1 MKKFLAITFAALSLA
16 VVLSGSKRPE
26 RGNVKYVNTEIG
38 GVGFILQPTRPTVQ
52 IPNQML
58 RLSPGRADLLDVR
71 ISSYPLT
78 LTSHRLAS
86 VFGFLP
92 VKASSAEETLGKRL
106 LYDNERTEPYL
117 YSADL
122 EGSAVSCSCSSKSA
136 IFKIV
141 FDPDTE
147 GRSYLRFTSL
157 AKGCSYRATG
167 PHSLEGEAAFN
178 GMKAYLHA
186 EFDTE
191 LQEAFSGKDGSSAV
205 LAVPDGKATVMMRYG
220 ISYISCDQA
229 SENLEREI
237 PSFDLDAT
245 SAAAKKAWNSA
256 LGQIDVYGGTESHTD
271 VFYTALYRC
280 FERMVDINENGRYYS
295 AFDHKIHSRE
305 QPFFVDN
312 WIWDTYIALEPLQ
325 TILNPDMEELKL
337 DSYCQMYRQCGNMPS
352 FAVTWGDW
360 PAMTGNYA
368 AVWFA
373 DALCKGLKFDVETA
387 YEGCRRNSLERTH
400 IPWRNGPLTEIDE
413 FYNEKGWFPS
423 LHPGEEETVKEVDT
437 KWERR
442 QAVAVTTAFSY
453 ADWALASLAGSLG
466 KQDDKELFLKRA
478 QFYRNVFRQ
487 DKGFMWPKDKDGE
500 WIEPFDP
507 RFADRMYFTE
517 NNAYIFNWDVK
528 HDLWGLASL
537 MGGRDAAQKKLDE
550 MFGTPLGMSKFR
562 YWAINPDHS
571 GNVGQFSM
579 GNEPCLHI
587 PYLYNYY
594 GAPWKTQKLLHML
607 IDTFFTDTVYGMP
620 GDEDGGGMSSF
631 VVFTMLGFFPVTP
644 GIPVYVIGTPF
655 FEKSV
660 IHLPGGKDFVV
671 KARNF
676 SEDNKYIK
684 SAKLNG
690 EPLNRVWLTHEELV
704 SGGVLELE
712 MSRRPDK
719 GWCASEDAVP
729 VSGMEY
735 LCGRD

>member
-1 MKKFLAITFAALSLA
+1 MKRFLTMLCVALPVVA
-16 VVLSGSKRPE
+16 VLSGSRKPGRD
-26 RGNVKYVNTEIG
+26 NVKHVNTEIG

-58 RLSPGRADLLDVR
+58 RLSPGRADLLDER
-71 ISSYPLT
+71 IGCYPLT

-92 VKASSAEETLGKRL
+92 VKASGAEETMGMRL
-106 LYDNERTEPYL
+106 LYDNEVTLPYL
-117 YSADL
+117 YTADL
-122 EGSAVSCSCSSKSA
+122 EGSSVSYSCSAKSA
-136 IFKIV
+136 VFKVV
-141 FDPDTE
+141 FDRETAGD
-147 GRSYLRFTSL
+147 SFLRFTSI
-157 AKGCSYRATG
+157 ARGCSYRVTG
-167 PHSLEGEAAFN
+167 PHTIEGEAAFN

-186 EFDTE
+186 EFDTD
-191 LQEAFSGKDGSSAV
+191 LRTAFTGKDASAVV
-205 LAVPDGKATVMMRYG
+205 LAVPEGKETVMMRYG
-220 ISYISCDQA
+220 ISYISCEQA
-229 SENLEREI
+229 AENLEKEI
-237 PSFDLDAT
+237 PSFSLDAT
-245 SAAAKKAWNSA
+245 ASAAKKAWNGA
-256 LGQIDVYGGTESHTD
+256 LGQIDVYGGTDSHTR

-280 FERMVDINENGRYYS
+280 FERMVDINEHGRYYS
-295 AFDHKIHSRE
+295 AFDRKVHDSGR
-305 QPFFVDN
+305 PFFVDN
-312 WIWDTYIALEPLQ
+312 WIWDTHIALEPLQ
-325 TILNPDMEELKL
+325 TVLNPDVEEQKL
-337 DSYCQMYRQCGNMPS
+337 ESYVEMYRQCGNMPS

-373 DALCKGLKFDVETA
+373 DALAKGLKFDVETA
-387 YEGCRRNSLERTH
+387 YEGCRRNSLERTR
-400 IPWRNGPLTEIDE
+400 IPWRNGPLTEIDR

-442 QAVAVTTAFSY
+442 QAVAVTTALSY
-453 ADWALASLAGSLG
+453 ADWALAAIADSLG
-466 KQDDKELFLKRA
+466 RTEDRELFLGRS
-478 QFYRNVFRQ
+478 QFYRNVFRA
-487 DKGFMWPKDKDGE
+487 DKGFMWPKDRDGN

-528 HDLWGLASL
+528 HDLKGIASL

-550 MFGTPLGMSKFR
+550 MFDTPLGMSKFR

-571 GNVGQFSM
+571 GNMGQFSM

-594 GAPWKTQKLLHML
+594 GAPWKTQKLLHTL

-644 GIPVYVIGTPF
+644 GMPVYVIGSPF

-660 IHLPGGKDFVV
+660 IHLPDGKDFVV

-676 SEDNKYIK
+676 SEKNKYIRG
-684 SAKLNG
+684 AKLNG
-690 EPLNRVWLTHEELV
+690 KPLDRLWFTHDELV

-712 MSRRPDK
+712 MDSRPDRS
-719 GWCASEDAVP
+719 WCASEDAVP

-735 LCGRD
+735 ITNRQ